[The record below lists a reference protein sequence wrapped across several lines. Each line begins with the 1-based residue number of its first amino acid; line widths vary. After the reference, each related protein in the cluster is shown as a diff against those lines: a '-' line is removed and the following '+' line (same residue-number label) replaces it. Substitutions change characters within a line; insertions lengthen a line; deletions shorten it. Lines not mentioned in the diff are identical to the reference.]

1 MFYLPPTQSPVKRV
15 KATCPPSTFGVFKA
29 KLQGETTSKQFF
41 QDCGTQPRVRHG
53 DPQHRGYKKAP
64 VRMLS
69 VGRGPSPRP
78 TLHLPPVHSREDGWA
93 VGGAGGAA
101 ERGVWCLNPGFFPTL
116 SKLTSVPKRKKKKKG
131 RNQALLIKH
140 QTLHFFLWLPVIP

>member
-69 VGRGPSPRP
+69 VGRGPSPRL

-93 VGGAGGAA
+93 VGGAGGDCR
-101 ERGVWCLNPGFFPTL
+101 ERSLMFKSWLFSNSEQVNLC
-116 SKLTSVPKRKKKKKG
+116 SQKEKKKKG

-140 QTLHFFLWLPVIP
+140 QTLHFFL